1 MLPSLPQ
8 SDPEPDERAAGVAV
22 ARAKYQLN
30 RDFGDLPFPTNVPRQ
45 EGPPAYYLLETAKWT
60 AKCKANIAAADAEAM
75 QRSPDGGFKDRSSK
89 YFNGLYDSL
98 QRKIWGPTRDV
109 RIPNW
114 KERTPMSLGDYGMFP
129 LVREPEC
136 LHRWKHNWW
145 FARER
150 LAGTNPILIQSI
162 TKVPSNVPLVAADY
176 ARAMPGD
183 DLETALAEHRV
194 FVVDHSMLEGISA
207 GTGDGYRKWL

>member
-75 QRSPDGGFKDRSSK
+75 QRSPD
-89 YFNGLYDSL
+89 
-98 QRKIWGPTRDV
+98 
-109 RIPNW
+109 
-114 KERTPMSLGDYGMFP
+114 
-129 LVREPEC
+129 
-136 LHRWKHNWW
+136 
-145 FARER
+145 
-150 LAGTNPILIQSI
+150 
-162 TKVPSNVPLVAADY
+162 
-176 ARAMPGD
+176 
-183 DLETALAEHRV
+183 
-194 FVVDHSMLEGISA
+194 
-207 GTGDGYRKWL
+207 